1 MQSLSFRLTKRLY
14 NSKPLFRISSNFV
27 AHASSATAA
36 PPSPSPPSPPIPAP
50 SALPNLLTAPWSATQ
65 SRGISLSGSDVR
77 VGNLD
82 GNRGRAH
89 EVLKHYGPGE
99 GTGKTILEVQPR
111 SVAGY
116 ATVATAEGDIK
127 RLVGALDGTIDH
139 TLNLISISH
148 YCIDELEYYIKP
160 FHYL

>member
-1 MQSLSFRLTKRLY
+1 LEAEWNEFYLMGIMLNAKVQFIYLT
-14 NSKPLFRISSNFV
+14 NDS
-27 AHASSATAA
+27 
-36 PPSPSPPSPPIPAP
+36 
-50 SALPNLLTAPWSATQ
+50 Q
-65 SRGISLSGSDVR
+65 
-77 VGNLD
+77 
-82 GNRGRAH
+82 
-89 EVLKHYGPGE
+89 
-99 GTGKTILEVQPR
+99 VQPR